1 MEILIGL
8 VSGFLGGL
16 AARWFLRPAIQPVVH
31 APNVVKKLGPSVYA
45 TQSKRKPKYK
55 TEAERWKEEQGQ
67 NI

>member
-16 AARWFLRPAIQPVVH
+16 AARWLFRRDPAPVVH